1 MDTPN
6 RDTQRPKS
14 RTDRW
19 LEPHAHPWSLDA
31 RDYPASAPLEA
42 RAAFLVRYAL
52 LAPSYLNAQPWKFA
66 IEGDEVLVSRDPLR
80 RLPVA
85 DPADRDLLL
94 GVGAALSNLRVAAAH
109 FGLAA
114 TVRAEPQGTDLLARV
129 RLSEVGPVERRLAG
143 LFPAVTAR
151 RTDRGELRDEPL
163 GDAQRRILASA
174 TASDQA
180 RLRLFTVDPPKA
192 ALAQLIY
199 ECTVE
204 RMADRRYRHE
214 RAGWLRPGDA
224 HETDGL
230 ASDRAGLGSGG
241 FRTTTWVTRNFNIG
255 ETAGMRLARL
265 ARANAVLV
273 AVFSGDDTASLLDAG
288 QLMERFV
295 LTATGFGMR
304 CSFFSLPPNVS
315 RRPGEFVDLLSADG
329 IPQVVFRAGYPTAR
343 ACPPTPRRPLRD
355 VLVA

>member
-1 MDTPN
+1 VSAGF
-6 RDTQRPKS
+6 Q
-14 RTDRW
+14 
-19 LEPHAHPWSLDA
+19 PHVHPWSLDA
-31 RDYPASAPLEA
+31 RDYPADAALES

-85 DPADRDLLL
+85 DPADRELLL
-94 GVGAALSNLRVAAAH
+94 GVGAALTNLRVAAAR

-114 TVRAEPQGTDLLARV
+114 TVRAEPEGVDLVARV
-129 RLSEVGPVERRLAG
+129 RLSPTGPIERALAD
-143 LFPAVTAR
+143 LFPSLTAR

-163 GDAQRRILASA
+163 GDAQQRILARA
-174 TASDQA
+174 TACDRA
-180 RLRLFTVDPPKA
+180 HLRLFTVDPPKA

-199 ECTVE
+199 ESTVE
-204 RMADRRYRHE
+204 RMADRRYRDE
-214 RAGWLRPGDA
+214 RVGWLRPGDGG
-224 HETDGL
+224 ETDGM
-230 ASDRAGLGSGG
+230 ASDKAGLGSGG